1 MQNCFIF
8 EFEGQNTI
16 EYDLDI
22 MESIEK
28 CKEAEPGYI
37 VFPEQALRKS
47 IREEKK
53 EQSEEMDP
61 IGQFVQGK

>member
-53 EQSEEMDP
+53 E
-61 IGQFVQGK
+61 